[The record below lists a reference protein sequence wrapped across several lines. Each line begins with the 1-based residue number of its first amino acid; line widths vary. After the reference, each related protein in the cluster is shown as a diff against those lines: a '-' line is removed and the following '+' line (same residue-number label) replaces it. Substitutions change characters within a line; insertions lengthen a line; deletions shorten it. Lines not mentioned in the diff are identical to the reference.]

1 MRGVV
6 DVAGRQR
13 VVSLLRALSGR
24 WRELDQTRRAAAAF
38 GNTPA
43 AATAGEQRAI
53 TQQAAPVSGP
63 LSKTSSAL
71 QQVSSDLI
79 RQVSR
84 AREKLHSIQIGH
96 NMASPREME
105 EAQGNGM
112 PLLRS
117 TTYLQNRTA
126 FTPLHAL
133 RRALAGSGCRRVK
146 PLVT

>member
-24 WRELDQTRRAAAAF
+24 WRELEQTRRAAAAF
-38 GNTPA
+38 NNTPA

-84 AREKLHSIQIGH
+84 ARERLHSIQIGH
-96 NMASPREME
+96 MASPREME
-105 EAQGNGM
+105 EAQDNGM